1 MTDQT
6 CKPTSSSEV
15 YFFLPAVSDWIGPLG
30 WISNPK
36 YQSAEP
42 QKPDSMRVRY
52 ARLPLPAGLWEE
64 AAFAVLG
71 LSGVA
76 AIVAALA

>member
-1 MTDQT
+1 MIDQT

-15 YFFLPAVSDWIGPLG
+15 YFFSPAVSDWIRPLG

-36 YQSAEP
+36 SQSAQP
-42 QKPDSMRVRY
+42 HKPGSMRLRY
-52 ARLPLPAGLWEE
+52 QLLQPRAGLWEE

-71 LSGVA
+71 LSGAA
-76 AIVAALA
+76 AIVAALV